1 MTLYEKRGRRYLP
14 VYDSEAY
21 MGLFNGSWLVI
32 VRDGC
37 KSIRSITP
45 DRAAW
50 VAAGEGARD
59 AMVAAIMKASERR
72 PRDEP
77 LRAKEQRA
85 FDAWRAIMG
94 DDTMYLTR
102 DSAQDIARAGIDAVK
117 MPETEGS

>member
-14 VYDSEAY
+14 VYDSDAY
-21 MGLFNGSWLVI
+21 RGLFNGSWLVV

-37 KSIRSITP
+37 KSIQAITP
-45 DRAAW
+45 ARAAW
-50 VAAGEGARD
+50 VAAAEGARD
-59 AMVAAIMKASERR
+59 AMVAAIMRASERR

-85 FDAWRAIMG
+85 YEAWRAIMG
-94 DDTMYLTR
+94 EDTMYLKR